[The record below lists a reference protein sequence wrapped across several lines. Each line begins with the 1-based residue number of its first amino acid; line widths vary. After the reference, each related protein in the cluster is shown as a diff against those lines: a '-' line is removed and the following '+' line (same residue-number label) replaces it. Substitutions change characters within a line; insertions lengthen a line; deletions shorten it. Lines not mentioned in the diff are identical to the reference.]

1 MTALDDFFTHYYA
14 RRPVNAT
21 FTGVHSYD
29 DQLPD
34 WSIDGMTVLDDEMRS
49 LGSRLAAEYPAPSS
63 VAAFRTNPDLL
74 DAELARAFLEVQR
87 AENASMHGPRG
98 NPALWTGEAV
108 FSIVALLIRDFAPVE
123 SRLDRAMARMN
134 KFSQFFSLGDRRG
147 GVAIETEHGS
157 FAVIEAHSPDEIF
170 ATLDPRTSLPAAWV
184 EKAKRD
190 CQGAEILFDAAMRQL
205 VAPAALPETKRQEI
219 YHALMRGK
227 AGVRRFLTRFNASR
241 VVAATTGGL
250 VDAPE
255 SAMACGGDLY
265 DLYLTRGHFCTRSR
279 ADLLVDAKDRFEAAK
294 SELDLLARSV
304 SGTWA
309 DAQMQLA
316 ADRPTRSEYF
326 DAFEK
331 TWTECRELAERA
343 NVVAWPDDWPIR
355 YTTYPAWTADAAP
368 HLYYLHYRS
377 PAPFDEYT
385 TYDYVVPALPSD
397 ADAADKH
404 LRVWN
409 HSTIKLNHVVHHGAI
424 GHHVQNWY
432 AYNQQRSRVGKV
444 AAVDCAN
451 RIGMFLGGTMAEGW
465 ACYATDLMEELGFLT
480 PLERVSQQHTRV
492 RMLARAIV
500 DIELHQGTMSFQEAI
515 QFYVEKVGM
524 SADAARGETVKNSMY
539 PCTAIMYWLGTQG
552 IHDLRAEIKRREG
565 PMFSLRRFHGELLG
579 YGSIP
584 VPLVSRMMTEG
595 R

>member
-1 MTALDDFFTHYYA
+1 MTAIDDFFTHYYA

-21 FTGVHSYD
+21 FTGVHAYD

-34 WSIDGMTVLDDEMRS
+34 WSLDGMAALDDEMRS
-49 LGSRLAAEYPAPSS
+49 LGSALESEYPAPGS
-63 VAAFRTNPDLL
+63 AAALRSNPDLL

-108 FSIVALLIRDFAPVE
+108 FSIVSLMIRDFAPLE
-123 SRLDRAMARMN
+123 YRFDRAAARSERIAG
-134 KFSQFFSLGDRRG
+134 FLGRHDRPK
-147 GVAIETEHGS
+147 GVIVEPEFGTVGA
-157 FAVIEAHSPDEIF
+157 FEANAPGERVS
-170 ATLDPRTSLPAAWV
+170 TLDPHTPIPAAWA

-190 CQGAEILFDAAMRQL
+190 CEGARILLNAAMRHWI
-205 VAPAALPETKRQEI
+205 APATIPDAKRRRLYDALPDGITAFR
-219 YHALMRGK
+219 AF
-227 AGVRRFLTRFNASR
+227 AARFEMLERAAASIGESR
-241 VVAATTGGL
+241 E
-250 VDAPE
+250 APE
-255 SAMACGGDLY
+255 SAMSCGPDLY

-279 ADLLVDAKDRFEAAK
+279 ADLLADAKDRFEAAR

-304 SGTWA
+304 SGSWA

-331 TWTECRELAERA
+331 TWTQCRDLAEQA
-343 NVVAWPDDWPIR
+343 NVVTWPDNWPIR
-355 YTTYPAWTADAAP
+355 YTTYPVWTAEAAS

-377 PAPFDEYT
+377 PAPFHEYT

-432 AYNQQRSRVGKV
+432 AYHQQRSRVGKV

-500 DIELHQGTMSFQEAI
+500 DIELHQGTMSFQQAVH
-515 QFYVEKVGM
+515 FYVENVGM
-524 SADAARGETVKNSMY
+524 SGDAARAEAVKNSMY

-552 IHDLRAEIKRREG
+552 IHDLRAEMKRREG
-565 PMFSLRRFHGELLG
+565 PLFSLRRFHGELLG

-584 VPLVSRMMTEG
+584 VPLLSRMMTEG

>member
-1 MTALDDFFTHYYA
+1 MTAIDDFFTHYYA

-21 FTGVHSYD
+21 VTGVHAFD

-34 WSIDGMTVLDDEMRS
+34 WSLDGIAAMDAEMES
-49 LGSRLAAEYPAPSS
+49 LGAALSREYPSPGS
-63 VAAFRTNPDLL
+63 VGAFRDNPDLL
-74 DAELARAFLEVQR
+74 DAELARGFLEIQR

-108 FSIVALLIRDFAPVE
+108 FSIIALMIRDFAPLE
-123 SRLDRAMARMN
+123 SRFDRAAARSEKLAGFLRRN
-134 KFSQFFSLGDRRG
+134 DRQNG
-147 GVAIETEHGS
+147 AIGETEHGTS
-157 FAVIEAHSPDEIF
+157 GAFSMAAPDERV
-170 ATLDPRTSLPAAWV
+170 ATLDRRTPIPAAWV
-184 EKAKRD
+184 DKAKRD
-190 CQGAEILFDAAMRQL
+190 CEGALILLNAAMRQWI
-205 VAPAALPETKRQEI
+205 APASIADSRRRRLYDALPDGITAFKAFEAKFEMFERAAASIGET
-219 YHALMRGK
+219 
-227 AGVRRFLTRFNASR
+227 R
-241 VVAATTGGL
+241 V
-250 VDAPE
+250 APE
-255 SAMACGGDLY
+255 SAMACGADLY

-279 ADLLVDAKDRFEAAK
+279 ADLLAEAKDRLEAAR

-304 SGTWA
+304 AGTWA
-309 DAQMQLA
+309 DAQLQLA

-331 TWTECRELAERA
+331 TWAECRDVAERA
-343 NVVAWPDDWPIR
+343 DVITWPDNWPIR
-355 YTTYPAWTADAAP
+355 YTTYPAWTAEAAP
-368 HLYYLHYRS
+368 YLYYLHYRS

-397 ADAADKH
+397 ADAADRH

-500 DIELHQGTMSFQEAI
+500 DIELHQGTMSFQQAM
-515 QFYVEKVGM
+515 QFYTENVGM
-524 SADAARGETVKNSMY
+524 SADAARGEAVKNSMY

-552 IHDLRAEIKRREG
+552 IHDLRDEMKRREG
-565 PMFSLRRFHGELLG
+565 PRFNLRRFHGELLG

-584 VPLVSRMMTEG
+584 VPLLSRMLTE

>member
-1 MTALDDFFTHYYA
+1 MTAIDDFFTHYYA

-21 FTGVHSYD
+21 FTGVHAYD
-29 DQLPD
+29 DHLPN
-34 WSIDGMTVLDDEMRS
+34 WSLDGLAATEAEMES
-49 LGSRLAAEYPAPSS
+49 LGVALSTEYPTPAS
-63 VAAFRTNPDLL
+63 VAAFRSNPDLL
-74 DAELARAFLEVQR
+74 DAELARGSLEIQR

-108 FSIVALLIRDFAPVE
+108 FSIIALMIRDFAP
-123 SRLDRAMARMN
+123 
-134 KFSQFFSLGDRRG
+134 
-147 GVAIETEHGS
+147 IE
-157 FAVIEAHSPDEIF
+157 D
-170 ATLDPRTSLPAAWV
+170 
-184 EKAKRD
+184 
-190 CQGAEILFDAAMRQL
+190 
-205 VAPAALPETKRQEI
+205 
-219 YHALMRGK
+219 
-227 AGVRRFLTRFNASR
+227 R
-241 VVAATTGGL
+241 VVAASNRLEATHDTFLCAPSWLSNNAQPLPRSWKVKAQRDCEGAAVLLGKSFDL
-250 VDAPE
+250 WLQSASLPSHFRAQFERAAREARRALAETSRQLDAQPDAAD
-255 SAMACGGDLY
+255 SAVACGPDLY
-265 DLYLTRGHFCTRSR
+265 DLYLTLGHFCTRSR
-279 ADLLVDAKDRFEAAK
+279 PDLLGEARERFEAAQ

-309 DAQMQLA
+309 DAQLQLA

-326 DAFEK
+326 GAFEK
-331 TWTECRELAERA
+331 TWNECRDAAERA
-343 NVVAWPDDWPIR
+343 NVITWPDNWLIH
-355 YTTYPAWTADAAP
+355 YTPYPAWTAEAAP
-368 HLYYLHYRS
+368 YLYYLHYRS

-397 ADAADKH
+397 ADAADRH

-465 ACYATDLMEELGFLT
+465 ACYATDLMEEIGFLT
-480 PLERVSQQHTRV
+480 PLERVAQQHTRV

-500 DIELHQGTMSFQEAI
+500 DIELHQGTMSFQQAV
-515 QFYVEKVGM
+515 QFYVENVGM
-524 SADAARGETVKNSMY
+524 NADAARGEAVKNSMY

-552 IHDLRAEIKRREG
+552 IHDLRDEMKRREG
-565 PMFSLRRFHGELLG
+565 PRFNLRRFHGELLG

-584 VPLVSRMMTEG
+584 VPLVSRMLLE